1 MGFYG
6 AVNFLDGGALRAR
19 GASQPVGSRTLDKI
33 IQRRC
38 DRRSR
43 SFAIAL

>member
-19 GASQPVGSRTLDKI
+19 GASPVGSRTLDKI